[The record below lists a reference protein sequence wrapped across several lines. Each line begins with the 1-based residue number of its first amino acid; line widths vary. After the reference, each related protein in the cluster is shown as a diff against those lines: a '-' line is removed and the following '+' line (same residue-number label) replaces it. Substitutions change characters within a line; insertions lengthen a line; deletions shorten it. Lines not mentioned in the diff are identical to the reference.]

1 MSTPPPVP
9 EWTLTAK
16 HTHGT
21 FGNLLVGCHIT
32 INAAN
37 TAYQFTTPDMK
48 KVLATSP
55 GTELPTALFT
65 FTPDF
70 DHKGLTGCKI
80 TMNTPVAPGTKW
92 TGLWSCTG
100 SPPMGKEIPPTG
112 AQSGDFTAQAG
123 SGLGEDEVANSA
135 KA

>member
-1 MSTPPPVP
+1 MSTLPPVA

-21 FGNLLVGCHIT
+21 FGYLLVGCHIVR
-32 INAAN
+32 
-37 TAYQFTTPDMK
+37 TATQYQFISSDRKTL
-48 KVLATSP
+48 LAWSP
-55 GTELPTALFT
+55 GTKRPTALFT
-65 FTPDF
+65 FEPEF
-70 DHKGLTGCKI
+70 NYNGLTGCKI
-80 TMNTPVAPGTKW
+80 TMNIPVAPGTNW

-100 SPPMGKEIPPTG
+100 SPLVGKEVPPTG

-123 SGLGEDEVANSA
+123 SGLVADEAAISA